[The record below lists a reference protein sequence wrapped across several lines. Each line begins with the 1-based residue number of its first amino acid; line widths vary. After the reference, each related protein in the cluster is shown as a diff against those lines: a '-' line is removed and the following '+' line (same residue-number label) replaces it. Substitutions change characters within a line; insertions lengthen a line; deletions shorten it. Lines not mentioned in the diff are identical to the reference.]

1 MRSFLEALY
10 GGWISPAEMS
20 APKNPE
26 YRQINRKIDEL
37 RKEWQQKLTEEN
49 CEQLE
54 TILDLCREAD
64 SIEVTAS
71 FEYGFRW
78 GAAIMVEVIIG
89 REELLTQKN
98 HLMPK
103 FSDQPD
109 QTMVGETEDTKSYEE
124 GFDV

>member
-10 GGWISPAEMS
+10 GGWISPTEMS

-37 RKEWQQKLTEEN
+37 KKEWQQKLTEEN

-54 TILDLCREAD
+54 TILELCREAD
-64 SIEVTAS
+64 SFAVTAS

-89 REELLTQKN
+89 REELLTQEN
-98 HLMPK
+98 HVMPK
-103 FSDQPD
+103 FSDQPQ
-109 QTMVGETEDTKSYEE
+109 QTTDGEVNSFKE